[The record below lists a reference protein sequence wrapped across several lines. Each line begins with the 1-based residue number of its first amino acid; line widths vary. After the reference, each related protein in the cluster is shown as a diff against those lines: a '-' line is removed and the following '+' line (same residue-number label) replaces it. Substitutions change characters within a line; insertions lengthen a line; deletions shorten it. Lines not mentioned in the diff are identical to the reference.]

1 MQPPAAFCHARRV
14 RMSYRSLTAS
24 SLLAVLFI
32 LPACGGSP
40 PPTKEPEPVATAEE
54 PPPPP
59 PKPKKCE
66 SLDEDCKAKASTKAK
81 VKSGALV
88 FKPTEGWVYAQ
99 AEEHTLAQSSEDGAA
114 LVIGTYVTDK
124 DAKKD
129 AANRDA
135 AFDALLKTIGV
146 TAPKQKVAWKKPQ
159 VPKEVSGMKL
169 GLWELGEVERG
180 EAKKKG
186 PLLVVQGNLPEG
198 RALIAVGFAPGDQA
212 DSAEKIMAAI
222 DTLAPDE
229 SAAKD
234 DNGGEEKAPD
244 KGSK

>member
-1 MQPPAAFCHARRV
+1 
-14 RMSYRSLTAS
+14 MSYRSLTAAS
-24 SLLAVLFI
+24 SLVAVLFI
-32 LPACGGSP
+32 LPACGGAP
-40 PPTKEPEPVATAEE
+40 PPPPPPPDTVAEEE

-99 AEEHTLAQSSEDGAA
+99 TEEHTLAQSSADGAA
-114 LVIGTYVTDK
+114 LIIGTYATEK

-135 AFDALLKTIGV
+135 AFDALLKSIGV

-159 VPKEVSGMKL
+159 MPKEIAGLKL

-180 EAKKKG
+180 ESKKKG

-198 RALIAVGFAPGDQA
+198 RALIAVGFAPADQA
-212 DSAEKIMAAI
+212 DSAEKIMASI

-229 SAAKD
+229 NAEKADK
-234 DNGGEEKAPD
+234 GGEEKAPD
-244 KGSK
+244 KAGSGSK